1 MDEFQRYSDN
11 RRRQREYDDIDYN
24 RQPKKRKRKA
34 NYTLLYIAVVF
45 LAIIVLAVLSF
56 TIFFPIK
63 SVEVK
68 GSSRYSVK
76 EITEA
81 ADIKMGG
88 NLFSTDLS
96 DVEED
101 IVSQLSYISKV
112 KIERKFPSTIVL
124 TIEKAVPFA
133 QIENGSE
140 YGIIEANG
148 KCLEVKKSPS
158 KNIPI
163 VRGSKV
169 NALKN
174 GKKVEFSDSNE
185 NADVMRLISDV
196 IISANNN
203 KLNMTVVN
211 VSDTTNIWSTFDN
224 KIVLQFGSG
233 NYFDEK
239 FAYAVSTIEL
249 RKNNGEQGI
258 LNLSRIPNNKN
269 QVGFL
274 PQKLNDEQIAKYSK

>member
-45 LAIIVLAVLSF
+45 LAIIVLVVLSF

-101 IVSQLSYISKV
+101 IVAEALPLMDV
-112 KIERKFPSTIVL
+112 P
-124 TIEKAVPFA
+124 EKGHAPLDV
-133 QIENGSE
+133 
-140 YGIIEANG
+140 
-148 KCLEVKKSPS
+148 
-158 KNIPI
+158 
-163 VRGSKV
+163 VRQSVHGC
-169 NALKN
+169 
-174 GKKVEFSDSNE
+174 
-185 NADVMRLISDV
+185 
-196 IISANNN
+196 
-203 KLNMTVVN
+203 
-211 VSDTTNIWSTFDN
+211 W
-224 KIVLQFGSG
+224 
-233 NYFDEK
+233 
-239 FAYAVSTIEL
+239 
-249 RKNNGEQGI
+249 QGQGC
-258 LNLSRIPNNKN
+258 R
-269 QVGFL
+269 
-274 PQKLNDEQIAKYSK
+274 